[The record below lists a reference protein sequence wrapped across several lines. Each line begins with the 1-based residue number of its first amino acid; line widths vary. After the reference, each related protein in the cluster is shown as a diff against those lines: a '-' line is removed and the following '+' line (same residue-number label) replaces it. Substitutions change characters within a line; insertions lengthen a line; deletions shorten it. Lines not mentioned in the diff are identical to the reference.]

1 MLAIDIVMLILIN
14 YVFWSIDTTSRLRII
29 RISSEIYSNQNKYGS
44 NDNEIII
51 VDKDFK

>member
-14 YVFWSIDTTSRLRII
+14 YVFWSNNSKSRLRIP
-29 RISSEIYSNQNKYGS
+29 SEIYSNQNKYGS
-44 NDNEIII
+44 NNNEIII